1 MKKKRLM
8 MKMKNYVS
16 NFLVL
21 VTVVGVSARMS
32 AAHAWELS
40 PYEKKIKTSYNINSV
55 TDKISRDALE
65 KNLRDF
71 VASGRPSRFVGT
83 PGHQKAMEYIEN
95 KLKSFKSKGASYERV
110 EFTPDIAKSGE
121 FYADDFKKEVV
132 AKIPKTDPN
141 YDHWKGFTLS
151 MMKTLDGLK
160 GVKGYNL
167 VWEKKGTVKPE
178 EVIILGANY
187 DTLLN
192 DPKTLIVNTKGEMPG
207 ADNNGTGVAALL
219 SMVEILDKLDLPK
232 TVRVVFFDFEELGFA
247 GSRDY
252 VASIKAKNEKIA
264 GYINLVML
272 GHDSKRDDKDKKN
285 NNMKVY
291 LRAPADKGAKGADED
306 LKLVNTMTNMGKKL
320 VSTIEFK
327 PEANS
332 MNSSSHINFWEAGY
346 PAICFSENWESDF
359 NPRFHTPNDF
369 VETLNINTY
378 TNAFRYITGALI
390 AWNYDI
396 VK

>member
-1 MKKKRLM
+1 MKKKIQARR
-8 MKMKNYVS
+8 MKDSLFKLS
-16 NFLVL
+16 LATVL
-21 VTVVGVSARMS
+21 LGS
-32 AAHAWELS
+32 AAAGAWDITG
-40 PYEKKIKTSYNINSV
+40 YEKKIKTTYNVTSV
-55 TDKISRDALE
+55 TEKISRDALE

-71 VASGRPSRFVGT
+71 VASGRPSRFVGS
-83 PGHQKAMEYIEN
+83 PGHLKAREYIEK
-95 KLKSFKSKGASYERV
+95 KLKELKSPGVSFERI
-110 EFTPDIAKSGE
+110 EFSPDIAKAGE
-121 FYADDFKKEVV
+121 FYAEDFKNEVA

-151 MMKTLDGLK
+151 MMKTLDSVK
-160 GVKGYNL
+160 GVKGVNF
-167 VWEKKGTVKPE
+167 VWEKKGTVKPDD
-178 EVIILGANY
+178 VIVIGANY

-192 DPKTLIVNTKGEMPG
+192 DPKTMLVDTKGNMPG

-219 SMVEILDKLDLPK
+219 SMAELLNKLDLPK
-232 TVRVVFFDFEELGFA
+232 TVRLVFFDFEELGFS

-252 VASIKAKNEKIA
+252 VASLKSKNEKIA
-264 GYINLVML
+264 GYVNLVML
-272 GHDSKRDDKDKKN
+272 GHDSKREDKDKKN
-285 NNMKVY
+285 GNMKVY
-291 LRAPADKGAKGADED
+291 LRSPGTKGADED
-306 LKLVNTMTNMGKKL
+306 LKLVTTLTEMGKKMYGT
-320 VSTIEFK
+320 VEFR

-346 PAICFSENWESDF
+346 PAVCFTQNWESDF

>member
-1 MKKKRLM
+1 MKKKNSGLV
-8 MKMKNYVS
+8 MKNS
-16 NFLVL
+16 LSKIALLSVL
-21 VTVVGVSARMS
+21 LSSGAG
-32 AAHAWELS
+32 AWDITG
-40 PYEKKIKTSYNINSV
+40 YEKKIKTTYNITSV
-55 TDKISRDALE
+55 TEKISRDALE

-83 PGHQKAMEYIEN
+83 PGHQHARDYIEK
-95 KLKSFKSKGASYERV
+95 KLKDLKSPGATYERI
-110 EFTPDIAKSGE
+110 EFSPDIAKAGE
-121 FYADDFKKEVV
+121 FYAEDFKNEVA
-132 AKIPKTDPN
+132 AKISKTDPN

-151 MMKTLDGLK
+151 MMKTLDSVK

-167 VWEKKGTVKPE
+167 VWEKKGTVKPD
-178 EVIILGANY
+178 EVIVIGANY

-192 DPKTLIVNTKGEMPG
+192 DPKTLIVDTKGNMPG

-219 SMVEILDKLDLPK
+219 SMAEILNKLDLPK
-232 TVRVVFFDFEELGFA
+232 TVRLVFFDFEELGFS

-252 VASIKAKNEKIA
+252 VAGLKSKNEKLA

-272 GHDSKRDDKDKKN
+272 GHDSKRDDKENKN
-285 NNMKVY
+285 SNMKVY
-291 LRAPADKGAKGADED
+291 LRNPAAQGAEGD
-306 LKLVNTMTNMGKKL
+306 LKLVNTLTTMGKKL
-320 VSTIEFK
+320 YPTIDFR

-346 PAICFSENWESDF
+346 SAVCFTQNWESDF

>member
-1 MKKKRLM
+1 
-8 MKMKNYVS
+8 MKNCIS
-16 NFLVL
+16 
-21 VTVVGVSARMS
+21 SALLIAILSSSTAHSWEIS
-32 AAHAWELS
+32 A
-40 PYEKKIKTSYNINSV
+40 YEKKIKTTFNITSV
-55 TDKISRDALE
+55 TEKISRDVLE

-83 PGHQKAMEYIEN
+83 SGHDKAMEYIEK
-95 KLKSFKSKGASYERV
+95 KLKELKSPGASYERV
-110 EFTPDIAKSGE
+110 EFTPDIAKAGE
-121 FYADDFKKEVV
+121 FYAEDFKKEVV

-151 MMKTLDGLK
+151 MMKTLDS
-160 GVKGYNL
+160 VKGIKGHNL
-167 VWEKKGTVKPE
+167 VWEKKGTTKPD

-192 DPKTLIVNTKGEMPG
+192 DPKTMIVDTKGAMPG

-219 SMVEILDKLDLPK
+219 SMAEILNKLDLPK
-232 TVRVVFFDFEELGFA
+232 TVRIVFFDFEELGFS

-252 VASIKAKNEKIA
+252 VASIKSKNEKIA

-272 GHDSKRDDKDKKN
+272 GHDSKRDDKEKKN

-291 LRAPADKGAKGADED
+291 LRNPNDKGADED
-306 LKLVNTMTNMGKKL
+306 LKLVTMMTDMGKKMY
-320 VSTIEFK
+320 STIEFK

-332 MNSSSHINFWEAGY
+332 MNSSSQISFWEAGY

-369 VETLNINTY
+369 VETLNLNTY
-378 TNAFRYITGALI
+378 TNGFRYITGALI

>member
-1 MKKKRLM
+1 MKKKNLQF
-8 MKMKNYVS
+8 KMKNCIFSAAVIS
-16 NFLVL
+16 SL
-21 VTVVGVSARMS
+21 VTSNAF
-32 AAHAWELS
+32 AWDIS
-40 PYEKKIKTSYNINSV
+40 NYEKKIKTSYNITSV

-83 PGHQKAMEYIEN
+83 SGHQKAMEYIEN
-95 KLKSFKSKGASYERV
+95 KLKSYKSSGTSYERL
-110 EFTPDIAKSGE
+110 EFMPDIAKAGD
-121 FYADDFKKEVV
+121 FYAEDFKKEVV

-141 YDHWKGFTLS
+141 YDRWKGFTLS
-151 MMKTLDGLK
+151 MMKTLDSVK
-160 GVKGYNL
+160 GIKGYNL
-167 VWEKKGTVKPE
+167 IWEKKGTTKPD

-192 DPKTLIVNTKGEMPG
+192 DPKTMLVDSKSAMPG

-232 TVRVVFFDFEELGFA
+232 TVRVVFFDFEELAFS
-247 GSRDY
+247 GSRNY
-252 VASIKAKNEKIA
+252 VASIKAKNEKIT
-264 GYINLVML
+264 GFINLVML
-272 GHDSKRDDKDKKN
+272 GHDSRRDDKEKKN

-291 LRAPADKGAKGADED
+291 LRSPSEKGAEDD
-306 LKLVNTMTNMGKKL
+306 LKLVSMMTNMGKKL

-332 MNSSSHINFWEAGY
+332 MNSSSHISFWEADY

>member
-1 MKKKRLM
+1 MKMMNNQKNKKKKSIFNSLLIL
-8 MKMKNYVS
+8 S
-16 NFLVL
+16 SL
-21 VTVVGVSARMS
+21 S
-32 AAHAWELS
+32 AATAHSFEIKD
-40 PYEKKIKTSYNINSV
+40 YEKKIKTNYNITSA
-55 TDKISRDALE
+55 TEKISRDALE

-71 VASGRPSRFVGT
+71 VASGRPSRFVGSL
-83 PGHQKAMEYIEN
+83 GHQKALDYLEE
-95 KLKSFKSKGASYERV
+95 KLKSFKSKGASYKKI
-110 EFTPDIAKSGE
+110 EFTPNIARAGQ

-132 AKIPKTDPN
+132 AKISPTDPN

-151 MMKTLDGLK
+151 MMKTLDSVK
-160 GVKGYNL
+160 DKKGYNL
-167 VWEKKGTVKPE
+167 IWEKVGTTKPD

-192 DPKTLIVNTKGEMPG
+192 DPKTMKVDSTGAMPG

-219 SMVEILDKLDLPK
+219 SMIEILDKLDLPK
-232 TVRVVFFDFEELGFA
+232 TVRIIFFDFEELGFS

-252 VASIKAKNEKIA
+252 VEKLTANPGSQKIT

-272 GHDSKRDDKDKKN
+272 GNDSKREDKEKKL

-291 LRAPADKGAKGADED
+291 LRAPGEKGAEDD
-306 LKLVNTMTNMGKKL
+306 LKLTTLITNNGKRL
-320 VSTIEFK
+320 YNLIDFK
-327 PEANS
+327 PEANG
-332 MNSSSHINFWEAGY
+332 MNSSSHISFWEAGI
-346 PAICFSENWESDF
+346 PAICMSQNWESDF

-378 TNAFRYITGALI
+378 TNAFRYITGSVL
-390 AWNYDI
+390 AWNYDV

>member
-1 MKKKRLM
+1 MKKKNLM
-8 MKMKNYVS
+8 KKKKNFAF
-16 NFLVL
+16 NM
-21 VTVVGVSARMS
+21 TVIS
-32 AAHAWELS
+32 AAALFLFSKANAWDIS
-40 PYEKKIKTSYNINSV
+40 PYEKKIKTAYNISSV
-55 TDKISRDALE
+55 TDKVSRDALE

-95 KLKSFKSKGASYERV
+95 KLKSFKSSGASYERV
-110 EFTPDIAKSGE
+110 EFTPDIAKAGD
-121 FYADDFKKEVV
+121 FYAEDFKKEVV

-151 MMKTLDGLK
+151 MMKTLDSVK
-160 GVKGYNL
+160 MVKGYNL
-167 VWEKKGTVKPE
+167 VWEKKGTVKPD

-192 DPKTLIVNTKGEMPG
+192 DQKTLIVNTKGEMPG

-252 VASIKAKNEKIA
+252 VASIKSKNEKLA

-272 GHDSKRDDKDKKN
+272 GHDSKRDDKEKKN

-291 LRAPADKGAKGADED
+291 LRSPADKGADMD
-306 LKLVNTMTNMGKKL
+306 LKLVDTLTSMGKKL

-346 PAICFSENWESDF
+346 PAVCFSENWESDF

-378 TNAFRYITGALI
+378 ANAFKYITGALL

>member
-1 MKKKRLM
+1 MKKKNKTPM
-8 MKMKNYVS
+8 MKGSLSKIALF
-16 NFLVL
+16 FLVA
-21 VTVVGVSARMS
+21 TS
-32 AAHAWELS
+32 AHAWDIS
-40 PYEKKIKTSYNINSV
+40 PYEKKIKTTYNVTSV
-55 TDKISRDALE
+55 TEKISKDELE

-71 VASGRPSRFVGT
+71 VSSTRPSRFVGT
-83 PGHQKAMEYIEN
+83 PGHQKAIDFIEK
-95 KLKSFKSKGASYERV
+95 KLKELKSPGASFERV
-110 EFTPDIAKSGE
+110 EFTPDVAKAGE
-121 FYADDFKKEVV
+121 FYAEDFKKEVV

-151 MMKTLDGLK
+151 MMKTLDSVK
-160 GVKGYNL
+160 EVKGTNL
-167 VWEKKGTVKPE
+167 VWEKKGTTKPE
-178 EVIILGANY
+178 EVIVIGANY

-192 DPKTLIVNTKGEMPG
+192 DPKTMVVDTKGAMPG

-219 SMVEILDKLDLPK
+219 SMAQILNKLDLPK
-232 TVRVVFFDFEELGFA
+232 TVRLVFFDFEELGFL
-247 GSRDY
+247 GSKDY
-252 VASIKAKNEKIA
+252 VASLKSKNEKLA

-272 GHDSKRDDKDKKN
+272 GHDSKRDDKEKKN

-291 LRAPADKGAKGADED
+291 LRNPNDKGADED
-306 LKLVNTMTNMGKKL
+306 LKLVTMLTNAGKKL
-320 VSTIEFK
+320 YSTIDFK

-332 MNSSSHINFWEAGY
+332 MNSSSHISFWEAGY
-346 PAICFSENWESDF
+346 PAVCFSQNWESDF

-378 TNAFRYITGALI
+378 TSAFRYITGALI